1 MKQITKIFIC
11 LYLIHVLFSDK
22 LFDFSKIFNGEYKFI
37 LNDRIKNLVALS
49 YVSFLGLALLFEKTN
64 NEHFF
69 IAFLLCCASFIGYI
83 ANFFHNKNYESQIVK
98 HSTLLLPFIFLDY
111 TNITS
116 FSFKTTFITYIAIFY
131 LIFLKIISHK
141 VYDIQNI

>member
-1 MKQITKIFIC
+1 MKKFTILFVI
-11 LYLIHVLFSDK
+11 LYIVHVFFADQ
-22 LFDFSKIFNGEYKFI
+22 LFDFSTMFNGEYKFI

-69 IAFLLCCASFIGYI
+69 IAFLFCCASFIGYI
-83 ANFFHNKNYESQIVK
+83 ANFLHNKNYESQIVK